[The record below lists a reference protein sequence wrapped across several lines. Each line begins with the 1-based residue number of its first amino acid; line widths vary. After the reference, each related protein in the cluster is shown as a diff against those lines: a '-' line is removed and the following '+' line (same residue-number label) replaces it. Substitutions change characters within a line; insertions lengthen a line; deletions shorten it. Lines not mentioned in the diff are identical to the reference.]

1 VASTEE
7 AAVSETERV
16 VAILGGGQALGRAA
30 PKTEFELIALVRKGV
45 PYRALAKAKIALEV
59 TTDDLSRFLH
69 LKKRTL
75 ARRRGEQR
83 LTADESERLVRLAR
97 VAARAEEV
105 LGDRGSALRWIR
117 KPNRALGN
125 VPPIELL
132 DTDLGLE
139 AVLNTLGRIE
149 HGVFS

>member
-1 VASTEE
+1 MKGAR
-7 AAVSETERV
+7 VSETERV
-16 VAILGGGQALGRAA
+16 VAILGGGQALGRST
-30 PKTEFELIALVRKGV
+30 PKTEFELIALVRRGV
-45 PYRALAKAKIALEV
+45 PYRALAKAKTALDV

-105 LGDRGSALRWIR
+105 LGDRASALRWIR

-125 VPPIELL
+125 ASPIELL

-139 AVLNTLGRIE
+139 AVLTTLGRIE

>member
-1 VASTEE
+1 M
-7 AAVSETERV
+7 SETERV
-16 VAILGGGQALGRAA
+16 VAILGGGQALGWAA
-30 PKTEFELIALVRKGV
+30 PKTEFELIALVRKGL
-45 PYRALAKAKIALEV
+45 PYRALANAKAALEV
-59 TTDDLSRFLH
+59 SNDDLARFLH

-75 ARRRGEQR
+75 ARRRRERR

-105 LGDRGSALRWIR
+105 LADRPSALRWIR
-117 KPNRALGN
+117 KPNRALGH

-132 DTDLGLE
+132 DTDLGLD
-139 AVLNTLGRIE
+139 AVLNVLGRIE